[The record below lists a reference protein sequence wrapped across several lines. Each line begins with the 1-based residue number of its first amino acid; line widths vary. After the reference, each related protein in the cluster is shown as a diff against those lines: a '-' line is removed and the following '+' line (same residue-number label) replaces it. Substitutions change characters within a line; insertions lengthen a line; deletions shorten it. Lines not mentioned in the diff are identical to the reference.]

1 MDKINFFVLA
11 GEFSSSIKVGDRFR
25 VRGTRSLVSP
35 YEAGTIEGIVA
46 EHYIF
51 ENDNV
56 VVLTSGTRI
65 KLI

>member
-1 MDKINFFVLA
+1 MDKITFFVLE
-11 GEFSSSIKVGDRFR
+11 GEFSSSIKAGDRFY
-25 VRGTRSLVSP
+25 VRGTRSLNSP
-35 YEAGTIEGIVA
+35 YQAGTIEGIVA

-51 ENDNV
+51 GDDNV